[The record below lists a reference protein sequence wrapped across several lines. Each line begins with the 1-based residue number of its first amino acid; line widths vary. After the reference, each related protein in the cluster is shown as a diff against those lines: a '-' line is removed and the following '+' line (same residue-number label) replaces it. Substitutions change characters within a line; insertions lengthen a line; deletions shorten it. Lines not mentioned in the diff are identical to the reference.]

1 MLATELLTANV
12 ALAQPMP
19 PQEKVVVQVDDTTV
33 QVVGIPQE
41 YKAKDWLAPGWVVAL
56 EARDKSGKL
65 VSRANV
71 AVTGCEP
78 NQLGP
83 KLGRMFILNGKTNYW
98 TPSGDRVFDLLA
110 KAVCAARPKPLPE
123 KQKKGETKNR

>member
-1 MLATELLTANV
+1 MATGLMTANV
-12 ALAQPMP
+12 ALAQSTP
-19 PQEKVVVQVDDTTV
+19 PQGKVVVQVDDTTM

-41 YKAKDWLAPGWVVAL
+41 HKDKDGLAPGWVVAI
-56 EARDKSGKL
+56 EARDTSGKL

-98 TPSGDRVFDLLA
+98 TPSGDRVFDMLA
-110 KAVCAARPKPLPE
+110 KAVCDAIPKPLPA
-123 KQKKGETKNR
+123 KQRKKND